1 MGCEHEHE
9 QTARKLITMS
19 LIWLVFL
26 WLLACVARAREKRN
40 CVSTTLWHCN
50 LNWKWI
56 GHFVVVV
63 VCGLGLWPKPIYNV
77 ATSLIEV
84 LSGGNRFSIFFVAGA
99 RLLYGLC
106 KNKCNNNKVICARWR
121 ITLLCQWLLYSRCVC
136 YFELYLFDIM
146 SCRSSLFYRSGS
158 SYRAIAMNY
167 DFFNCIYY
175 FFLLLNSFFFIFLY
189 ESIFEWKS
197 DDVPSIYEEFIR
209 TP

>member
-1 MGCEHEHE
+1 MATLLLLLYVDWDCG
-9 QTARKLITMS
+9 RNRFTM
-19 LIWLVFL
+19 LPLL
-26 WLLACVARAREKRN
+26 WLKCFQAAT
-40 CVSTTLWHCN
+40 VSL
-50 LNWKWI
+50 
-56 GHFVVVV
+56 F
-63 VCGLGLWPKPIYNV
+63 
-77 ATSLIEV
+77 
-84 LSGGNRFSIFFVAGA
+84 FFVAGA